1 MTGQLSGI
9 KLGQELKVCIDTFI
23 ALMGE
28 EEVIDAVGT
37 LIVDALKSGHKVIS
51 CGNGGSACIA
61 EHLAEELTGRF
72 RLDRVPLPAISLT
85 LSSALITCIANDYS
99 FEDVFSRQIQ
109 ALAQSGDVLVV
120 FSTSGNS
127 PNIIRAIEVAKE
139 KGVTTVGLLG
149 RDGGLAVDIVDC
161 AVVVKSDNT
170 ARIQEVH
177 TFLIHYFCEMVEIV
191 FNPNYRR

>member
-85 LSSALITCIANDYS
+85 LSSSSI
-99 FEDVFSRQIQ
+99 
-109 ALAQSGDVLVV
+109 
-120 FSTSGNS
+120 
-127 PNIIRAIEVAKE
+127 
-139 KGVTTVGLLG
+139 
-149 RDGGLAVDIVDC
+149 
-161 AVVVKSDNT
+161 
-170 ARIQEVH
+170 
-177 TFLIHYFCEMVEIV
+177 
-191 FNPNYRR
+191 